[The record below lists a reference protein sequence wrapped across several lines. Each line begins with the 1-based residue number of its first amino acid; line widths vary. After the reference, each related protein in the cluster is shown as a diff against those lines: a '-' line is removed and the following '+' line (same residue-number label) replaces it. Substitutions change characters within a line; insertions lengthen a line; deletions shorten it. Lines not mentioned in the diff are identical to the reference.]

1 MSRETR
7 ILMGMPITIDIVDAG
22 STPQLD
28 DVFAYFVSVEARF
41 SVFKPES
48 EISALNQGRLSLS
61 EVSEPM
67 REVLAIA
74 AKTKRETD
82 GYFDIRRP
90 DGSLD
95 PSGVVKGWAILN
107 AADRIRAAGVQ
118 NFYVDAGGDIQTG
131 GVNAAGEPW
140 KVGIRNPFNQREIVK
155 AIKPAGRGVATSGSY
170 VRGQHIYDPYRPDQ
184 RLDEVVS
191 LTVVGEDVLEADRFA
206 TAAFAMGRAG
216 IHFIEQRPDLEG
228 YAIDAVGV
236 ATKTSGFERY
246 EAR

>member
-7 ILMGMPITIDIVDAG
+7 ILMGMPITVEIVDAG
-22 STPQLD
+22 STQLLD
-28 DVFAYFVSVEARF
+28 DVFAYFAAVEMRF

-74 AKTKRETD
+74 AQTKSETD

-95 PSGVVKGWAILN
+95 PSGVVKGWAIRN
-107 AADRIRAAGVQ
+107 AADRVRAAGFR

-140 KVGIRNPFNQREIVK
+140 RVGIRNPFNPRQIVK
-155 AIKPAGRGVATSGSY
+155 AIAPAGRGVATSGSY

-184 RLDEVVS
+184 RLDDVVS
-191 LTVVGEDVLEADRFA
+191 LTVVGDDVLEADRFA

-228 YAIDAVGV
+228 YAIDAAGV

-246 EAR
+246 ATL

>member
-107 AADRIRAAGVQ
+107 AADRIRAADVQ

-131 GVNAAGEPW
+131 GVNANGEPW
-140 KVGIRNPFNQREIVK
+140 RIGIRNPFNPREIVK

-216 IHFIEQRPDLEG
+216 IHFIEERPDLEG
-228 YAIDAVGV
+228 YAIDAAGV

-246 EAR
+246 AT